1 MKNIVIFKYSTG
13 EKLSGEKAI
22 EALRD
27 IINNDS
33 KDYSYNFGMA
43 QRTVEYFNISL

>member
-13 EKLSGEKAI
+13 EKLTGNKAI
-22 EALRD
+22 DALKD
-27 IINNDS
+27 IIVNDS

-43 QRTVEYFNISL
+43 QRTIEYFNIKL